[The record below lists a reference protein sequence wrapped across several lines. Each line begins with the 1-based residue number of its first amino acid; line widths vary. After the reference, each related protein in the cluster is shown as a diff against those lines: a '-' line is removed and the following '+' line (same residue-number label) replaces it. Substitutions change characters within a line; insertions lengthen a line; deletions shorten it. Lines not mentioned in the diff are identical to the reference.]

1 MELALTSLLPHH
13 STKSPAPTPVASF
26 SWHTAPIT
34 SIEWHPTEDSCFAA
48 AGADDQVT
56 LWDLSVE
63 EDEDEKPSAGMKDV
77 PAQLLF
83 VHQGQEQVKEL
94 HWHPQVPGTVVS
106 TALSG
111 FNIFKSLPFSS

>member
-1 MELALTSLLPHH
+1 MLTGLLPRR
-13 STKSPAPTPVASF
+13 TKAPAPTPVAAF

-48 AGADDQVT
+48 SGADDQVT

-63 EDEDEKPSAGMKDV
+63 EDEDERPTGADADRLKDV

-83 VHQGQEQVKEL
+83 CHQGQTDIKEV
-94 HWHPQVPGTVVS
+94 HWHPQLPGTVLS
-106 TALSG
+106 TASDG
-111 FNIFKSLPFSS
+111 FNIFKALPFSQ